1 LLSALKDNEGL
12 QQLDIRDNLLS
23 EAEQDTILE
32 EVSALPRPVA
42 VLIKNTQRPRPPAML
57 QGGRPSMAGPAGG
70 AGGPPDMKRNSMFMS
85 YTDRQG
91 PGGPSGRKRVA
102 PAPFPPIDGE
112 QPVINFD
119 DGVDNVGK
127 QLRETNGLDAL
138 PTNLRGSY
146 GSSDF
151 VSYKD
156 RGLEPSNLHDLVP
169 SEAIHLSPQNMD
181 DICQSLEQNDG
192 TLTELNLADKC
203 IGDSG
208 LEALA
213 RPLCQ
218 STSLRVVDLR
228 NNNVT
233 FEGMS
238 DLASMMRTVDE
249 QDDDN
254 AMIPGEAS
262 PVLSVLEEVDIG
274 WNDVLDRGIV
284 SLSMSL
290 REAGQLRR
298 LLINNAAIG
307 DEGAAAISDLLKCIR
322 VEELQLRHNS
332 IGSDGSALIADA
344 LNDDES
350 MTALLLGWNDLG
362 ITGTEFI
369 ADSVRKNKVL
379 EILDLDG
386 NDLGE
391 EGAAAMSLAVQEN
404 TSITSLWLASNGLG
418 DYGID
423 SLSDSLTHNSTLL
436 TLDLESNGI
445 TAEGGALLAVALRHN
460 TTLRTLWL
468 GQNAIGDEV
477 RAICLIE

>member
-1 LLSALKDNEGL
+1 
-12 QQLDIRDNLLS
+12 
-23 EAEQDTILE
+23 
-32 EVSALPRPVA
+32 
-42 VLIKNTQRPRPPAML
+42 
-57 QGGRPSMAGPAGG
+57 
-70 AGGPPDMKRNSMFMS
+70 MKQNSMFMS
-85 YTDRQG
+85 YADRQG
-91 PGGPSGRKRVA
+91 PGGHSGGKRVA

-112 QPVINFD
+112 QPVINLD
-119 DGVDNVGK
+119 EGVNNVGK
-127 QLRETNGLDAL
+127 QLRETD
-138 PTNLRGSY
+138 GSH
-146 GSSDF
+146 GSSDL

-156 RGLEPSNLHDLVP
+156 RGLDRSNLHDLVP
-169 SEAIHLSPQNMD
+169 SEATQLSPEDMD
-181 DICQSLEQNDG
+181 DICQALEHNDG
-192 TLTELNLADKC
+192 TLTELNLADKG

-228 NNNVT
+228 NNNIS
-233 FEGMS
+233 FEALS

-249 QDDDN
+249 QDDEN
-254 AMIPGEAS
+254 AIIPGEAS
-262 PVLSVLEEVDIG
+262 PVLSVLEELDIG

-290 REAGQLRR
+290 REAGELRR

-307 DEGAAAISDLLKCIR
+307 DEGAAAISDLLKCIQ
-322 VEELQLRHNS
+322 VEQLHLRHNS

-350 MTALLLGWNDLG
+350 MIVLLLGWNDFG

-391 EGAAAMSLAVQEN
+391 EGATAMSVAIREN

-477 RAICLIE
+477 RTVCLKDLMQYLLFAFF